1 MSSGSSNVI
10 THPETDVVVL
20 GCGHMGGPV
29 AAELSTAGYK
39 VVGLE
44 KGPYWDYATD
54 WSPTNIHDEWAIML
68 ERKFDHPLQLWSFTL
83 RNDRDQVALP
93 VRRYTKLVQYQAL
106 GHGVGGAGQHYGGVM
121 GRFSPWS
128 YKPFSST
135 VNKYGEFVLPTNHD
149 LEDFPVSYD
158 DMVPYYEKWE
168 KAMGISGT
176 NQDPFIPG
184 VKFPTPA
191 HPTTAYGDAFRDAA
205 ESLGY
210 HPYPQPSA
218 LISQPYTNQYGVSR
232 NGCLYCGF
240 CSGRCNYPCEVGAKG
255 SSHVTTIPAAL
266 KTNNF
271 DLRLNSIVYRIDLD
285 ASGKK
290 ATGVRYYDPQGNIN
304 IQPAKAV
311 YNSTWGFNLVRL
323 MLLSG
328 IGKPYDPVTVSGT
341 VGRAP
346 TLSDGP
352 SVTTV
357 TGTLNMSANAY
368 SCGNQAGGG
377 YVMLDLADDNF
388 DHKGLNYI
396 GGAPISFGN
405 FLGAGPNMVTAFNP
419 SKTSW
424 GTAWKKGLT
433 DMKLLS
439 KIPVAF
445 GPTGPEIPTKDQYV
459 SLDPHYNDIY
469 GDPLAR
475 ITINWGANRWRVA
488 DGLAPKLQ
496 EILTK
501 MGCTDIKTSKVAEL
515 SSQPDLWAA
524 HVRVGAR
531 TGEKPAT
538 SVFNKWM
545 QSWDVENVFASGE
558 ICDTFG
564 DNITPGT
571 HPVGAMAYLAADG
584 IQKYLK
590 SPGPLVS

>member
-1 MSSGSSNVI
+1 MSSNVV
-10 THPETDVVVL
+10 THEPTDVVVL
-20 GCGHMGGPV
+20 GLGHMGGPV

-39 VVGLE
+39 VVGIE

-68 ERKFDHPLQLWSFTL
+68 ERKFDHPLQLSTFTV

-93 VRRYTKLVQYQAL
+93 VRRYTKFVQYQAL
-106 GHGVGGAGQHYGGVM
+106 GHGVGGAGTHYGGVM
-121 GRFSPWS
+121 GRFAPWS
-128 YKPFSST
+128 YKPYSET
-135 VNKYGEFVLPTNHD
+135 INKYGESVLPTNHD
-149 LEDFPVSYD
+149 MEDFPVSYQ

-191 HPTTAYGDAFRDAA
+191 HPTTPYGEVFRGAA

-232 NGCLYCGF
+232 NGCLYCGW
-240 CSGRCNYPCEVGAKG
+240 CAGRCNYPCEVGAKG
-255 SSHVTTIPAAL
+255 SSHVTTVPAAM
-266 KTNNF
+266 KTGNF

-304 IQPAKAV
+304 IQPAKV
-311 YNSTWGFNLVRL
+311 VFNGIWGFNLVRL

-328 IGKPYDPVTVSGT
+328 IGKPYDPVKISGS

-346 TLSDGP
+346 TLGDGP
-352 SVTTV
+352 AATSVS
-357 TGTLNMSANAY
+357 GTLNMATNTY

-388 DHKGLNYI
+388 DHKGQNFI
-396 GGAPISFGN
+396 GGAPISYGN

-419 SKTSW
+419 GKTSW
-424 GTAWKKGLT
+424 GSAWKKGLK
-433 DMKLLS
+433 DMKLPS
-439 KIPVAF
+439 KLTVSFA
-445 GPTGPEIPTKDQYV
+445 PTGPEIPTKDQYV
-459 SLDPHYNDIY
+459 GLDPHYNDIY
-469 GDPLAR
+469 GDPVAR
-475 ITINWGANRWRVA
+475 VTINWGANRWRVA
-488 DGLAPKLQ
+488 DYLAPKLQ

-501 MGCTDIKTSKVAEL
+501 MGCTDIKVNKVPEL
-515 SSQPDLWAA
+515 SSKPDLWAA
-524 HVRVGAR
+524 HVRDGAR
-531 TGEKPAT
+531 TGSKPET

-558 ICDTFG
+558 ICDPFG

-590 SPGPLVS
+590 SPGPLVA